1 MTFQKR
7 NAFGK
12 ILALLAICTLIGSFT
27 PLSYSAGES
36 GYGDVLTEI
45 YGSAS
50 VSYPHYIGSEVTAN
64 FGASCTNYYLVDAK
78 CTYRFKIALIKL
90 GGQWDVQ
97 LSSNE
102 TSGGGTAP
110 GNNDPDEYEN
120 WYSASQA
127 LNASAVNLEKER
139 SYRIETYSRLKVSVP
154 GVGSEEW
161 FSNPSVTFE
170 P

>member
-7 NAFGK
+7 D
-12 ILALLAICTLIGSFT
+12 ALRKVLTLLVIFTLIGSFA
-27 PLSYSAGES
+27 PLSYSAGSS
-36 GYGDVLTEI
+36 GYGDVLTKI

-50 VSYPHYIGSEVTAN
+50 VSYPHYTGSKVTAN
-64 FGASCTNYYLVDAK
+64 YSVSCTNYYLTSAS
-78 CTYRFKIALIKL
+78 CTYKYKIALIKL

-110 GNNDPDEYEN
+110 GNNDPDEHEN
-120 WYSASQA
+120 WYSHSQA
-127 LNASAVNLEKER
+127 LSASAGNLESGKT
-139 SYRIETYSRLKVSVP
+139 YRIDTYCRLKVTVS

>member
-7 NAFGK
+7 TAFGK

-27 PLSYSAGES
+27 LLSHSAGES
-36 GYGDVLTEI
+36 GYGEVLTEI

-50 VSYPHYIGSEVTAN
+50 VSYPHYTGSEVTAN
-64 FGASCTNYYLVDAK
+64 FSASCTNYYLVDAS
-78 CTYRFKIALIKL
+78 CTYKFKIALIKL

-127 LNASAVNLEKER
+127 LSASAVGLEDEER
-139 SYRIETYSRLKVSVP
+139 YRIDTYSRLKVSVP

-161 FSNPSVTFE
+161 FSGPSVTFE

>member
-7 NAFGK
+7 TAFRQV
-12 ILALLAICTLIGSFT
+12 LALFVIFTLMGSFA
-27 PLSYSAGES
+27 PLSHSAGSS
-36 GYGDVLTEI
+36 GYGDVLTKV

-50 VSYPHYIGSEVTAN
+50 VSYPHYTGSKVTAN
-64 FGASCTNYYLVDAK
+64 YSVSCTNYYLTSAS
-78 CTYRFKIALIKL
+78 CSYSFKIALIKL

-97 LSSNE
+97 VSSNS

-120 WYSASQA
+120 WYSYSQA
-127 LNASAVNLEKER
+127 LSASAGGLEGGA
-139 SYRIETYSRLKVSVP
+139 SYRIDTYCRLTVSVS
-154 GVGSEEW
+154 GVGSEDW
-161 FSNPSVTFE
+161 FSGPSVTFE

>member
-7 NAFGK
+7 NAFRK
-12 ILALLAICTLIGSFT
+12 VLALLAIFTLIGSFA
-27 PLSYSAGES
+27 PLSHSAGSS
-36 GYGDVLTEI
+36 GYGDVLTDV

-50 VSYPHYIGSEVTAN
+50 VSYPHYTGSEVTGN
-64 FGASCTNYYLVDAK
+64 FSVGCTNYYLVNAS

-110 GNNDPDEYEN
+110 GNNDPDEHEN
-120 WYSASQA
+120 WYSYSQA
-127 LNASAVNLEKER
+127 LRASASNLEGGTR
-139 SYRIETYSRLKVSVP
+139 YRIDTYCRLTVSVS
-154 GVGSEEW
+154 GVGSEDW
-161 FSNPSVTFE
+161 FSNPSVEFR